1 MDAIETLPKRIRKN
15 KKAVAETIE
24 NNVRRLIVEE
34 KPTNPKFFEK
44 MSVLLDEIIAFRR
57 ENSELYGEYL
67 KKVENLIQNLKNPSS
82 SKSYPNTVNTKGL
95 IALYDNLEN
104 NEQLA
109 LSVHNSI
116 IKNKPDGWR
125 GNKMKEKTVKIAIK
139 TALKESNIDDEDLV
153 EGLYRIAT
161 KQDEY

>member
-1 MDAIETLPKRIRKN
+1 M
-15 KKAVAETIE
+15 
-24 NNVRRLIVEE
+24 
-34 KPTNPKFFEK
+34 
-44 MSVLLDEIIAFRR
+44 
-57 ENSELYGEYL
+57 
-67 KKVENLIQNLKNPSS
+67 
-82 SKSYPNTVNTKGL
+82 

-139 TALKESNIDDEDLV
+139 TTLKESNIDDEVLV